1 MGGTHSRAPLLL
13 PSLAVLIS
21 LHVLGGML
29 KHGSSHGFL
38 QGSQRLT
45 KPLRRL
51 PASSRTLRRTYASVT
66 ATSSGLSPGDRLHG
80 FTLQQV
86 KHVPELHLT
95 ALKLEHDKTG
105 AEYLHVDRDDK
116 NNVFAINFKT
126 NPIDRTGLPH
136 ILEHVT
142 LCGSEKYPVRD
153 PFFKMM
159 PRSLSNFMNAFTSPD
174 YTSYP
179 FATTNVQDYH
189 NLSSVYL
196 DATLHPL
203 LKHSDFLQEGWR
215 LGPENPKDVATK
227 ENVIFKGVVY
237 NEMKGQMS
245 DASYL
250 FYIRWREHLLPSLEN
265 SGGDPEKMTDLSY
278 EQLVDFSRKHYH
290 PSNARIFSYGNL
302 PLSERLPVVDEQ
314 LSKFDRI
321 LVRHE
326 SKSPIEMGSGPIS
339 YQVNGPLDTMQSP
352 DRQAKS
358 SLTWL
363 GCESSDIVES
373 FSVSIMMSLLMNGY
387 GSPLYSGLIESSL
400 GTNFSPNSGYD
411 SSTRIGNLTIGL
423 DGMKAEDA
431 AGLKEAVQTLL
442 RERAHEAFIPPKI
455 EGIMHQLEIGLK
467 HKTAAFGVGL
477 LEKTLPGWFN
487 GVDPIEALSWN
498 TVVDAFKQRL
508 QQDKYLESL
517 VDKYLLTENSMQF
530 IMLPSESYN
539 SELEAQEEAR
549 RRKLLAKVEAESS
562 SPEGAFSGLG
572 QQELDLL
579 HEQETASHEHIETL
593 PTLHVKDVAR
603 EKDRKPRYASKVGD
617 VSCLWRETSTNGIT
631 YFHAK
636 HLLHD
641 LPEDLRLLLPL
652 FTDCLMRLGT
662 RNKSVGDL
670 EAEIMLR
677 TGGISISPF
686 TSPDAFSIEKYS
698 EGLLLTGYA
707 LDENVSAM
715 LDLITTLVL
724 DIDFSGPKAVHA
736 LQELLESKVSGALDS
751 VAESGHHFAVMSASA
766 ALSKRGKLQDQLSGL
781 SQLEATTRMLEAAR
795 ADPHSLQRIIEKLKQ
810 IQSFAISNSNQMSMR
825 IVCEPSTVS
834 NNRKILERFISKLPT
849 DPMASSLSGRNSS
862 EQGSLLSRRA
872 CFDLPFQVSYT
883 GTCLQTVPYSS
894 PDKAPLTLL
903 GQLLTHNFLHP
914 EVREKGG
921 AYGASSAASPI
932 SGLFTMSSYRDPNPR
947 NTFGIFEKAGMFARD
962 KSWSARELEE
972 SKLGVF
978 QQLDAPASVNGEA
991 GKEFMYSIT
1000 EDMDQK
1006 MREQLLDVTAE
1017 DVRRV
1022 AQQYLVDLPGEQ
1034 QSVCLLGEKKEW
1046 IGQDPQSWQVKH
1058 LKTAS
1063 GPKT

>member
-1 MGGTHSRAPLLL
+1 M
-13 PSLAVLIS
+13 
-21 LHVLGGML
+21 
-29 KHGSSHGFL
+29 
-38 QGSQRLT
+38 
-45 KPLRRL
+45 
-51 PASSRTLRRTYASVT
+51 
-66 ATSSGLSPGDRLHG
+66 
-80 FTLQQV
+80 
-86 KHVPELHLT
+86 PELHLT

-105 AEYLHVDRDDK
+105 AQYLHVDRDDK

-126 NPIDRTGLPH
+126 NPTDRTGLPH

-215 LGPENPKDVATK
+215 LGPEDPKELATK
-227 ENVIFKGVVY
+227 DNVIFKGVVY

-321 LVRHE
+321 PVRHE
-326 SKSPIEMGSGPIS
+326 SKAPIEIDKGPVS
-339 YQVNGPLDTMQSP
+339 FKVNGPLDTMQSP

-363 GCESSDIVES
+363 GCESSDIIES
-373 FSVSIMMSLLMNGY
+373 FSVSIMMSLLMSGY
-387 GSPLYSGLIESSL
+387 GSPLYSLIESGM

-423 DGMKAEDA
+423 DGVKAEDTSS
-431 AGLKEAVQTLL
+431 LRETVQALL
-442 RERAHEAFIPPKI
+442 RERAHEAFLPHKV
-455 EGIMHQLEIGLK
+455 EGIMHQLEIALK

-477 LEKTLPGWFN
+477 LEKTLPGWHN
-487 GVDPIEALSWN
+487 GVDPMEALSWN
-498 TVVDAFKQRL
+498 AVVDAFKQRL
-508 QQDKYLESL
+508 QKDEFLESL
-517 VDKYLLTENSMQF
+517 VEKYLLNDNSMQF
-530 IMLPSESYN
+530 TMVPSETYN
-539 SELEAQEEAR
+539 SKLEAQEEER
-549 RRKLLAKVEAESS
+549 RQKILKKIEAESDS
-562 SPEGAFSGLG
+562 TKGAFSGLG
-572 QQELDLL
+572 QQELNLL
-579 HEQETASHEHIETL
+579 HEQESAPYEHIETL
-593 PTLHVKDVAR
+593 PTLHVKDIAR
-603 EKDRKPRYASKVGD
+603 EKERKPRYSSQIRD

-641 LPEDLRLLLPL
+641 LPEELRLLLPL

-662 RNKSVGDL
+662 QDKSVGDL

-686 TSPDAFSIEKYS
+686 TSPDAFSIEKYT
-698 EGLLLTGYA
+698 EGLLVNGYA
-707 LDENVSAM
+707 LDENVPAM
-715 LDLITTLVL
+715 LDLVTTLVL
-724 DIDFSGPKAVHA
+724 DIDFSSPKAVNA
-736 LQELLESKVSGALDS
+736 VQELLESKVSGALDS
-751 VAESGHHFAVMSASA
+751 VSESGHHFAVMSASS

-795 ADPHSLQRIIEKLKQ
+795 TDASSLQRVIEKLKQ
-810 IQSFAISNSNQMSMR
+810 IQSFAISNSSNLSMR
-825 IVCEPSTVS
+825 VVCEPSAVS
-834 NNRKILERFISKLPT
+834 TNQKLLEGFISKLPNSAT
-849 DPMASSLSGRNSS
+849 ASSFGAHSGS
-862 EQGSLLSRRA
+862 EQGSSLSRRA
-872 CFDLPFQVSYT
+872 FFDLPFQVSYT

-894 PDKAPLTLL
+894 PDKAPLTIL

-921 AYGASSAASPI
+921 AYGASGAASPI

-947 NTFGIFEKAGMFARD
+947 NTLSVFERAGIFARD

-978 QQLDAPASVNGEA
+978 QQLDAPTSVSGEA
-991 GKEFMYSIT
+991 GKEFMYGIT

-1006 MREQLLDVTAE
+1006 MREQLLDVTKD
-1017 DVRRV
+1017 DVQRV
-1022 AQQYLVDLPGEQ
+1022 AQQYLVDLPADQ
-1034 QSVCLLGEKKEW
+1034 RSVCMLGEKKDW
-1046 IGQDPQSWQVKH
+1046 VGQDPQSWQVKH

-1063 GPKT
+1063 ELKT